1 MVDRSSNGLSINFNL
16 HTDTTQRPGPANIDT
31 FHRSKRVMR
40 VFGAAALC
48 AAALLASA
56 APPDSRQI
64 ENKEAELEKV
74 RKAMEELNSNLTHL
88 RGRSEA
94 VRNKLR
100 GLDRDVA
107 ELNRTL
113 RELEQ
118 QRREQAEALARLQQ
132 DKRRKEA
139 GLTQQRQAL
148 AQHLR
153 ASYALGE
160 QGPLKLLLNQTE
172 PAAAGRSLKYYD
184 YFYRARTEQID
195 AINRSLLAVARL
207 EQDIQTQQR
216 SLDELYTRQQTQRSA
231 LEAKREERRAV
242 LSQLQGEITDSRQR
256 LAQLKEDEQS
266 LQELVQKLRRALRE
280 LPPPDIA
287 GKGFA
292 QLKGKLKLPADGKIT
307 AHFGSARQL
316 GRLKWQGILID
327 AADGADVRAI
337 APGRV
342 VFADWMR
349 GFGQLLILDHGSGY
363 MSLYGYN
370 QALNK
375 NVGDMVQT
383 RDVIATVGA
392 SGGERPGL
400 YFEIR
405 QKGTPVNPLLWC
417 KTEADR

>member
-1 MVDRSSNGLSINFNL
+1 M
-16 HTDTTQRPGPANIDT
+16 
-31 FHRSKRVMR
+31 
-40 VFGAAALC
+40 LC
-48 AAALLASA
+48 AATLLVSA
-56 APPDSRQI
+56 APPENHQI
-64 ENKEAELEKV
+64 ENKEAELQNV
-74 RKAMEELNSNLTHL
+74 RKTMEEINNNLTHL

-94 VRNKLR
+94 VSNKLR
-100 GLDRDVA
+100 GLDREVA
-107 ELNRTL
+107 DLNHGL
-113 RELEQ
+113 NELER
-118 QRREQAEALARLQQ
+118 QRRERSETLARLQQ
-132 DKRRKEA
+132 DKRRREA
-139 GLTQQRQAL
+139 SLTQQRQAL

-160 QGPLKLLLNQTE
+160 QAPLKLLLNQAE
-172 PAAAGRSLKYYD
+172 PAAAGRSLSYYD
-184 YFYRARTEQID
+184 YFYRARTKQID

-216 SLDELYTRQQTQRSA
+216 TLDELYARQQTQRAA
-231 LEAKREERRAV
+231 LETKREERRAA
-242 LSQLQGEITDSRQR
+242 LSQLQGEITSSQQR

-266 LQELVQKLRRALRE
+266 LQELVQKLRRALQE

-307 AHFGSARQL
+307 ARFGSARQL
-316 GRLKWQGILID
+316 GRLKWRGIVIG

-349 GFGQLLILDHGSGY
+349 GFGQLLILDHGNGY

-370 QALNK
+370 QSLSK
-375 NVGDMVQT
+375 NVGDMVQA
-383 RDVIATVGA
+383 REVIATVGA
-392 SGGERPGL
+392 SGGDRPGL

-417 KTEADR
+417 KSESDR